1 MALCCG
7 CEMRSGMPVSLEM
20 MKAHFRHTF
29 EVMLFWELFRR
40 PGVPQGDANIKLS
53 QARIDYIEAI
63 ETLYPEVKE
72 D

>member
-7 CEMRSGMPVSLEM
+7 CEIRGGEALDLDEV
-20 MKAHFRHTF
+20 KAHFRHTF
-29 EVMLFWELFRR
+29 EVMLFWELCRR
-40 PGVPQGDANIKLS
+40 PGVPQIDANIKLS

-63 ETLYPEVKE
+63 ETLYPEVR